1 MYEIYTY
8 NPLQPTIN
16 INSYIALFNNSNVG
30 INKALT
36 IIVNELSDNMNNTD
50 YVFVIPYT
58 TTGTIYPKLSQ
69 YITRYTPLSLFSR
82 LEVRRTNTKAYV
94 VIGYKNT
101 NIIVSVFL
109 QNL

>member
-1 MYEIYTY
+1 
-8 NPLQPTIN
+8 
-16 INSYIALFNNSNVG
+16 
-30 INKALT
+30 
-36 IIVNELSDNMNNTD
+36 
-50 YVFVIPYT
+50 
-58 TTGTIYPKLSQ
+58 LSQ